1 MDEDKRVK
9 LKLLGYHLL
18 IWFLFIIGS
27 FVFYFL
33 NLFLIFLQFII
44 YIPLEVLTKTIE
56 IFVAEIPWK
65 IYVYSFIA
73 TNLTP
78 VGLRLYL
85 LSWSIT
91 GYFASLIYFFIRKYK
106 TIEIKRRL
114 MFFILV
120 ITFTIAVIFVHFFII
135 FSMINAAKPIE
146 NPNINEIQDFVPSSI
161 NDVNIYISP
170 NGRYFTLWTNDEENQ
185 KHLIIYDV
193 EERKIERDIPYE
205 LLFGWYTSFEY
216 PRIGWNSGSNAI
228 LFPTKDGLRIYSL
241 EKLMI
246 TPETRI
252 VEDSEKA
259 YDFLMQGDVR
269 RSYGWIGNDKIFYG
283 CVLYTKDKL
292 LEDSRICT
300 LDLTTNTKRI
310 SKETIDFY
318 NGLGRS
324 LEGLYKFSQ
333 NNSII
338 FYNLNSMSLFPEI
351 MTEMSA
357 EEILD
362 LKIPKST
369 GDIFLIEKDDNLTL
383 GDLKNEVMY
392 DVAKFKKVS
401 THLYEELLTRNKER
415 GLLALRYTTGEA
427 ATSSGD
433 KNYDNLIIV
442 SDEGQYLLVINSPN
456 FDIRK
461 IWFYKDNLYFLQ
473 GNESSTKLKSLSLSK
488 LNFEEKL
495 KISSINNNYWKKEEI
510 KNCKEKECAINEAE
524 KNLYTICTLFEDE
537 IAIECLKNVKLESMK
552 IPKKYDAHEHIC
564 NLLMYNYN
572 IEPTQLNNCSKR
584 IDIPEKFIV
593 KN

>member
-1 MDEDKRVK
+1 
-9 LKLLGYHLL
+9 
-18 IWFLFIIGS
+18 
-27 FVFYFL
+27 
-33 NLFLIFLQFII
+33 
-44 YIPLEVLTKTIE
+44 
-56 IFVAEIPWK
+56 
-65 IYVYSFIA
+65 
-73 TNLTP
+73 
-78 VGLRLYL
+78 
-85 LSWSIT
+85 
-91 GYFASLIYFFIRKYK
+91 
-106 TIEIKRRL
+106 
-114 MFFILV
+114 
-120 ITFTIAVIFVHFFII
+120 
-135 FSMINAAKPIE
+135 
-146 NPNINEIQDFVPSSI
+146 
-161 NDVNIYISP
+161 
-170 NGRYFTLWTNDEENQ
+170 
-185 KHLIIYDV
+185 
-193 EERKIERDIPYE
+193 
-205 LLFGWYTSFEY
+205 
-216 PRIGWNSGSNAI
+216 
-228 LFPTKDGLRIYSL
+228 
-241 EKLMI
+241 MI

-369 GDIFLIEKDDNLTL
+369 GDIFLNEKEIISSNNEGDIIIEYNDEGKISKFGGRRNNDYELFIKDNQTIFKTYLPLEIQDAIFSEDNRYFFIEKDDNLTL

-524 KNLYTICTLFEDE
+524 KNFYTICTLFEDE